1 MARDKTERIRRGE
14 VAPDACGPARPFV
27 TIPATIFATKR
38 IRSLPGSAVRV
49 LLWAEAG
56 WHPARGVVL
65 SQHVA
70 AEALNLRRST
80 VSNAIKLLVAADLMT
95 IMSPAVKPGNGP
107 GKAAVF
113 DLPHRKQGAAVRFDQ
128 GDARL
133 PGFVKAWCDDL
144 REAVKGLSDAAARVL
159 LIVAALPR
167 QRDGTL
173 LDCNAGL
180 DLTSRRLAHDL
191 PGLSERTAR
200 RAVAEIVQCGL
211 AQLVQPRTGQRG
223 ARFQPS
229 GSLLT
234 RIPRT
239 KGGTRRK

>member
-1 MARDKTERIRRGE
+1 MARDKAERIRHGE
-14 VAPDACGPARPFV
+14 VAPVSYGPARPFV

-80 VSNAIKLLVAADLMT
+80 VSNAIKLLIAADLMA
-95 IMSPAVKPGNGP
+95 IKSPAVKPGNGP
-107 GKAAVF
+107 GQAAVF
-113 DLPHRKQGAAVRFDQ
+113 DLPHRKHGATVRFDQ

-133 PGFVKAWCDDL
+133 PGYVKAWCDDL
-144 REAVKGLSDAAARVL
+144 RKAIKGLGDAAARVL

-173 LDCNAGL
+173 LDRNAEL
-180 DLTSRRLAHDL
+180 DLTSGRLAHDL

-211 AQLVQPRTGQRG
+211 AQLVQPRAGQHG
-223 ARFQPS
+223 ARFRPA
-229 GSLLT
+229 GPLIT
-234 RIPRT
+234 RIPRQ
-239 KGGTRRK
+239 KGGTHRR